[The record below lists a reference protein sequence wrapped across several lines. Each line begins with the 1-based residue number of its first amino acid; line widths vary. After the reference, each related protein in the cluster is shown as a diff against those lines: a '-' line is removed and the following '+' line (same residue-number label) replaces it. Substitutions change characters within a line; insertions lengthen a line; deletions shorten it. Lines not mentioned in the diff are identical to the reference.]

1 MAEAV
6 CECRSRS
13 PPFSRPAEPGWAK
26 AVCIFKQFSNM
37 HLQQR
42 GSRENSLCRLGFTYT
57 KSVSW
62 VGVLFRGRAVNGT
75 NPGCYV
81 HINNCAVMV
90 VVLAQTQ
97 ATVDLPTRHRPWT
110 HGQNNKGVAPGPLYE
125 CPTEHLWRCTSTPHP
140 TWWSLR
146 SSAKKNGRNCPKT
159 RWACNSRLKEIWGCT
174 WTDCEYLSLQVI
186 VSNILRWKTNW
197 ILCCCTV
204 HCTIHQPIKCTLCFV
219 FSDWSISDTGF
230 FF

>member
-1 MAEAV
+1 MSYSSPKTSLTGQSSSLRVENLRETSPSLLLLLDGCQTYSGGADLTSCKQEMAEAV

-110 HGQNNKGVAPGPLYE
+110 HGQNNKGVAPGPLMNARLNIYE
-125 CPTEHLWRCTSTPHP
+125 GAPALHIQPDGVWEV
-140 TWWSLR
+140 
-146 SSAKKNGRNCPKT
+146 
-159 RWACNSRLKEIWGCT
+159 
-174 WTDCEYLSLQVI
+174 LQRRMGETARKRAELV
-186 VSNILRWKTNW
+186 TA
-197 ILCCCTV
+197 
-204 HCTIHQPIKCTLCFV
+204 
-219 FSDWSISDTGF
+219 D
-230 FF
+230 